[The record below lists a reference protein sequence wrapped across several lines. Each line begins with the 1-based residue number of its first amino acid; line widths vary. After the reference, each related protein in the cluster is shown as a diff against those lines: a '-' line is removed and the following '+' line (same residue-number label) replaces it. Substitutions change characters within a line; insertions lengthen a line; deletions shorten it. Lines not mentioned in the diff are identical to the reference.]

1 MCNKPAGIRGWN
13 NLADPLIDAY
23 TSSHGSKAQKRLSM
37 RNGDISS
44 NHMLAVKYYNFLI
57 INATSQKAHHARKKA

>member
-1 MCNKPAGIRGWN
+1 
-13 NLADPLIDAY
+13 
-23 TSSHGSKAQKRLSM
+23 M

-44 NHMLAVKYYNFLI
+44 NRMLAVKYYNFLI